1 MNMFGTRRLCITL
14 QQLTRPSEVL
24 WDFLS
29 SMLEIKKYKLK
40 RHLLSWF
47 QCLWWKN
54 WSGSFYFSNR
64 FCLFWGSG
72 QLKNV
77 FIHSYCD
84 QKQAFVDCWSC
95 MKTAVLLKH
104 DSFIFI
110 LHFTADSNLFSF
122 SFSVLYE
129 DAVTAAGTE
138 PWQLYS
144 LDVSKTD
151 KTGQQS
157 KNRKWQTGSC

>member
-29 SMLEIKKYKLK
+29 SVLEIKKYKLK
-40 RHLLSWF
+40 RHLLSCF

-122 SFSVLYE
+122 SYCFSVVWRCGDSSWNWAL
-129 DAVTAAGTE
+129 TAL
-138 PWQLYS
+138 QLGR
-144 LDVSKTD
+144 L
-151 KTGQQS
+151 Q
-157 KNRKWQTGSC
+157 NRQNRTTK